1 MIRRSLSFI
10 AREETRAYWTGL
22 AIAFYLVMLVW
33 SAVPGQH
40 EQLAGNTH
48 DKVLHFGA
56 YGFIAFALYL
66 GQPKVPK
73 RAIRVVTLI
82 ALLGGID
89 ESLQWLEPHRTPDI
103 TDWAVDVLAAVAVAM
118 TMRLG
123 RRPLLAVSARRR

>member
-1 MIRRSLSFI
+1 MIVGGLAFLI
-10 AREETRAYWTGL
+10 REETRAFWTGL
-22 AIAFYLVMLVW
+22 AIVFYLVMLVW

-48 DKVLHFGA
+48 DKILHFGA

-66 GQPKVPK
+66 GQRRVPK
-73 RAIRVVTLI
+73 RAIRVVALI

-103 TDWAVDVLAAVAVAM
+103 TDWATDVLAAVVVAM
-118 TMRLG
+118 TMWLG
-123 RRPLLAVSARRR
+123 RRPRLGISARRS